1 MYTHSII
8 LFQNS
13 NIYVSNLTFSPT
25 SHIEKKNPS
34 VVKNSWN
41 LAWTLDMVGKG
52 WHKNFIW
59 FGKTYCIHCSQMVI
73 SPLKYLNIDLRL
85 QWLQVISTN
94 ILILNTTWLHFIKP
108 YSSHIISSIHWI
120 AISSILWSL
129 LASFLDSNMVCSIK
143 LQWLTERHIWIN
155 IHNYVVNQSTKT
167 H

>member
-1 MYTHSII
+1 
-8 LFQNS
+8 
-13 NIYVSNLTFSPT
+13 
-25 SHIEKKNPS
+25 
-34 VVKNSWN
+34 
-41 LAWTLDMVGKG
+41 MVGKG
-52 WHKNFIW
+52 WQKNFIR

-94 ILILNTTWLHFIKP
+94 ILILNTTWLLIAWLVPRSNASTLFFTLAMVPRSQAVAFPSPSLSTSKPFPCYLHLIKP